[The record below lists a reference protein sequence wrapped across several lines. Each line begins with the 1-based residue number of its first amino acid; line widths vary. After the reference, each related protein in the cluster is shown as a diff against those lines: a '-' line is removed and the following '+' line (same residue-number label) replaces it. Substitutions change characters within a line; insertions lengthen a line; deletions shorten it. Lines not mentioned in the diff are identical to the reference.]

1 MRVKFTGKNIEIT
14 EALKDVVSKKVSKL
28 EKYFKQDVEAHSVL
42 SVQKE
47 IQKFELTIPFKGGI
61 LRAEEESDDM
71 YKSVDL
77 VLDKIERQIRKQ
89 KTKLQRKLQ
98 GESLVFSFIEEDKT
112 PKEESKIVRT
122 KKFAMKPMS
131 SEEAILQMELL
142 GHSFFVY
149 MDGETSD
156 VNVVYKRKDGN
167 YGLIEPDLD

>member
-112 PKEESKIVRT
+112 LKEESKIVRT